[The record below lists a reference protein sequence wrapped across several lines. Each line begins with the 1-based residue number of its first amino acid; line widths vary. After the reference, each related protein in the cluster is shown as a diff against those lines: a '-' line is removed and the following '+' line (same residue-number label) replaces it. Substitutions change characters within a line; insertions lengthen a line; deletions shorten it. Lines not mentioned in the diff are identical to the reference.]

1 MSEKVCCIFP
11 ALSSLLIEAV
21 NEKSRRQ
28 KKGGKKMKKVICLLM
43 ACAALASAVPANA
56 MYVEETAAPA
66 EIVPFYVGTILASAS
81 LSIDANGNATCSG
94 QQKINGDWEV
104 QKSWSASGKT
114 DITLSKSY
122 TVSSGYSYQTVLTAR
137 VYNSEGVY
145 VETVTASSAVVSY

>member
-1 MSEKVCCIFP
+1 M
-11 ALSSLLIEAV
+11 
-21 NEKSRRQ
+21 
-28 KKGGKKMKKVICLLM
+28 
-43 ACAALASAVPANA
+43 
-56 MYVEETAAPA
+56 
-66 EIVPFYVGTILASAS
+66 TI
-81 LSIDANGNATCSG
+81 

-122 TVSSGYSYQTVLTAR
+122 TVTSGYSYQTVLTAR

>member
-1 MSEKVCCIFP
+1 
-11 ALSSLLIEAV
+11 
-21 NEKSRRQ
+21 
-28 KKGGKKMKKVICLLM
+28 MKKVICLLM
-43 ACAALASAVPANA
+43 ACAALTSVVPANA

-94 QQKINGDWEV
+94 RIRLVNGYTATVTMTIQQKINGDWEV